1 MIKCVRPAW
10 CQFGVVFQSTYSIF
24 EIVSSFVLRTYL
36 SITMKMIAIH
46 QLSSTWYC
54 DEQGNAHFSEC
65 KQKAKEGFDDP
76 RIYFAAAELDGF
88 PPKKGATVSF
98 FSYHNFLIFCKR
110 VGRALALRFIEHQ
123 QIHVTYSSQISFGG
137 YNQEQ
142 NNIQVFFVCAA
153 AAHPAKTATKSK
165 Q

>member
-1 MIKCVRPAW
+1 MNDKMCSP
-10 CQFGVVFQSTYSIF
+10 STMSIRRSF
-24 EIVSSFVLRTYL
+24 LKYVQHFWNSCSSFVLRTYL

-88 PPKKGATVSF
+88 PPRKEQQYHF
-98 FSYHNFLIFCKR
+98 FPYHNFLLYYAT
-110 VGRALALRFIEHQ
+110 ALDARWLSDSLSTKQ
-123 QIHVTYSSQISFGG
+123 YVTTVVPTVS
-137 YNQEQ
+137 
-142 NNIQVFFVCAA
+142 
-153 AAHPAKTATKSK
+153 TAQKYLSVTTRS
-165 Q
+165 